1 MRGGRLRF
9 RGALRH
15 GRNRRTVAAGLAMAA
30 AALAAAGPQG
40 FAGSTGPTSSGSEA
54 EGEHTASPAEPD
66 DHPGSVRQL
75 VRAPVRIADAETVRL
90 LRPGDRV
97 DVIAAPPSGARA
109 RRIAAGARVVDVAAG
124 GQASMENGA
133 LIVLSVPPAEAV
145 QLAGASAN
153 SRLVVVLC

>member
-1 MRGGRLRF
+1 MRGGQL
-9 RGALRH
+9 RGALRR
-15 GRNRRTVAAGLAMAA
+15 GRNRRTVAAALAMAA

-40 FAGSTGPTSSGSEA
+40 FAGPADGSA
-54 EGEHTASPAEPD
+54 EDGAGRTPPSAEPGERAAPD
-66 DHPGSVRQL
+66 L

-97 DVIAAPPSGARA
+97 DVIAAPESGAQATRVTSGARVTDVS
-109 RRIAAGARVVDVAAG
+109 AGER
-124 GQASMENGA
+124 ASMEGGA
-133 LIVLSVPPAEAV
+133 LIVLSVSRAEAV

>member
-9 RGALRH
+9 RGALRR

-30 AALAAAGPQG
+30 AALAAAGPPG
-40 FAGSTGPTSSGSEA
+40 FAGSTGSPGSEA
-54 EGEHTASPAEPD
+54 EGEHTAPSAEPD

-97 DVIAAPPSGARA
+97 DVIAAPASGARA
-109 RRIAAGARVVDVAAG
+109 SRIAAGARVIDVAAG
-124 GQASMENGA
+124 GQASGENGA
-133 LIVLSVPPAEAV
+133 LIVLSVPRAEAV
-145 QLAGASAN
+145 RLAGASAN